1 MWLFSR
7 LCHLNGIAFSI
18 SLRLLT
24 DLFLTF
30 FLLSKSHF
38 SLTNYVTMKVLVIRK
53 TIGPTVTVIFN
64 KQSNFKYLEIM

>member
-18 SLRLLT
+18 FLQLLT

-30 FLLSKSHF
+30 FLLSKSYF
-38 SLTNYVTMKVLVIRK
+38 SLTNCVTMKVLVIRK
-53 TIGPTVTVIFN
+53 TTGPTVTVIFN
-64 KQSNFKYLEIM
+64 KQSNFKYF